1 VDIARMTQ
9 LIRDIPDFPQPGVLF
24 RDITTV
30 LRDPSAFRFAVDAC
44 ADNGNAKCANFLR
57 ADEGLAV
64 DWPSPAFVNPPF
76 GREIPKWIAKA
87 HEQAQRGVTVVAL
100 VPSRT
105 DTRWFHDF
113 ILNQAEIRF
122 IRGRLHFDDGGGRA
136 TFPSAIVIW
145 GHESPREPQEA
156 TG

>member
-1 VDIARMTQ
+1 MTFN
-9 LIRDIPDFPQPGVLF
+9 RGLF
-24 RDITTV
+24 SSTRLDWATPTA
-30 LRDPSAFRFAVDAC
+30 LYQALDAEFRFAVDAC